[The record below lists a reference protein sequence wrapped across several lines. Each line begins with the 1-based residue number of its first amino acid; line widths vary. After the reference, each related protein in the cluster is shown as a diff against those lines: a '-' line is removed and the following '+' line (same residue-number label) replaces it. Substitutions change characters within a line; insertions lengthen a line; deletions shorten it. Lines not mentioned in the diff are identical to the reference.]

1 MISILHIRQD
11 FPLQNRLPVWRQA
24 RQLTPVVFNS
34 QLLPFVLSFCCSK
47 ANPAQQQSGS
57 GRWLPCPM
65 DSCPHLKSR
74 HHNCLQKFLM
84 CFACGVWTQVK
95 EVLQE
100 DVCTVRD
107 VKPAT
112 DSLQQN
118 QKCQWLAP
126 KGVMSR
132 PPRERKWWL
141 HQGQV
146 TFTTRSTPTKEE
158 DFWYVFIQFPALLC
172 RQGNPPLPQTRW
184 QNWVCSCFQLQE
196 QQKALGAYSWIHP
209 LVIKFVPRLS
219 LAGWDGRKANV
230 NSATSTQGKTPVAL
244 SEVQESSKIQAWHWK
259 RFNLL
264 LEHL

>member
-1 MISILHIRQD
+1 MGWGAVTVFSFPSERSGSIPRAVEAAYVAARTKADSAAQDRMNWWRRTENTVISILHIRQD
-11 FPLQNRLPVWRQA
+11 FPLQNRLPAWRQA

-57 GRWLPCPM
+57 GRWLPCLM

-100 DVCTVRD
+100 DVCTVRA

-141 HQGQV
+141 HQ
-146 TFTTRSTPTKEE
+146 R
-158 DFWYVFIQFPALLC
+158 
-172 RQGNPPLPQTRW
+172 
-184 QNWVCSCFQLQE
+184 
-196 QQKALGAYSWIHP
+196 
-209 LVIKFVPRLS
+209 
-219 LAGWDGRKANV
+219 
-230 NSATSTQGKTPVAL
+230 
-244 SEVQESSKIQAWHWK
+244 
-259 RFNLL
+259 
-264 LEHL
+264 